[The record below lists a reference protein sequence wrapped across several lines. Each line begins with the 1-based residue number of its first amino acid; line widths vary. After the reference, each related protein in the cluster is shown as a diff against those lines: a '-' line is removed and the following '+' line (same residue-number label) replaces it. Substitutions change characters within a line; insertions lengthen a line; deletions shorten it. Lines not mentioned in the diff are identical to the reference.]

1 MSSARATLSAWQQAI
16 PRLAT
21 FAFFVLIVACLYWAR
36 PVLIPIALA
45 LLITFMLVPAADALQ
60 RRRVPRV
67 PAVLIV
73 VCFATIVLSG
83 ALWLVGSQVVQLI
96 AELPT
101 YQDNVAKRVTEMRK
115 NSSGSI
121 LANLQQFV
129 HEVTAAAT
137 GNSASQQAAPQDD
150 AITVRVAE
158 QFAVSRAAALLH
170 SIQPVAEPV
179 LTAGLVI
186 VLVVYLLIFRSD
198 LRSRILALVGRG
210 HLTLTTKALDDAG
223 RRISRYL
230 LAQFTLNAC
239 FGITIALGLFV
250 LGVPHAALWGFAG
263 GMLRYIPYLGAWVA
277 CSLPIGMSL
286 LVSEGWTQPL
296 SVVALFIVVEFF
308 ANLVIE
314 PWLYGQSIGVSQAA
328 WMVAIIFW
336 TWLWGAVGLML
347 ATPLTMCLVVLGKY
361 VPGLHFIDVLLGD
374 EPVLTPDVNVYQR
387 LLARDED
394 EAAEMVRKHAADSSP
409 VELCDQVLLPVII
422 HARQDFRAGRLTADD
437 YHFVLAAIRTI
448 AEHQDFA
455 AAAGP
460 EPADQPN
467 ARQPLPI
474 VACPAQDE
482 ADSTALALFEQVLD
496 PQKFRINLVSSKR
509 LVSEVLEIVGERRP
523 AAVLVVALPDGGL
536 AHTRHLCKR
545 VRGRF
550 ASQKIVLGRWN
561 GPTTLENADE
571 WQATGADYLATSLGQ
586 TIKHL
591 EELGQFL
598 RPTTAAADSSP
609 RSSVAVN
616 GRSDTATT
624 GVKPPLGQFSAPAS
638 APDPSNLPVVTP
650 SSS

>member
-1 MSSARATLSAWQQAI
+1 MSSARATLSAWQQAM

-21 FAFFVLIVACLYWAR
+21 FAFFVLVVACLYWAR

-45 LLITFMLVPAADALQ
+45 VLITFMLVPAAAALQ
-60 RRRVPRV
+60 RRGVPRT
-67 PAVLIV
+67 PAVLVV
-73 VCFATIVLSG
+73 VCLATIVLGG

-101 YQDNVAKRVTEMRK
+101 YQNNVAKRVTEVRK
-115 NSSGSI
+115 NSSGSV
-121 LANLQQFV
+121 LVNLQQFV
-129 HEVTAAAT
+129 HEVTAAAAGT
-137 GNSASQQAAPQDD
+137 SPAEQAAPQDN

-158 QFAVSRAAALLH
+158 QFAVSRVAALLH
-170 SIQPVAEPV
+170 SVQPVAEPV

-198 LRSRILALVGRG
+198 IRSRILALVGRG

-230 LAQFTLNAC
+230 LAQFALNAC
-239 FGITIALGLFV
+239 FGITIALGLFA

-263 GMLRYIPYLGAWVA
+263 GMLRYIPYLGAWIA

-328 WMVAIIFW
+328 WMIAIIFW

-361 VPGLHFIDVLLGD
+361 VPGLKFIDVLLGD
-374 EPVLTPDVNVYQR
+374 EPVLTTDVNVYQR

-394 EAAEMVRKHAADSSP
+394 EAAEIVRQRAAGSSP
-409 VELCDQVLLPVII
+409 VELCDQVLVPVII
-422 HARQDFRAGRLTADD
+422 HARQDVRAGRLTGDD

-448 AEHQDFA
+448 AEHQEFA
-455 AAAGP
+455 ALARAEQP
-460 EPADQPN
+460 DQTN
-467 ARQPLPI
+467 SRQPLSI

-482 ADSTALALFEQVLD
+482 ADSAALALFEQIVD
-496 PQKFRINLVSSKR
+496 PAKFQVKVVSSKR
-509 LVSEVLEIVGERRP
+509 MVSEVLEIVDERRP
-523 AAVLVVALPDGGL
+523 AAVLIISLPDGGL

-550 ASQKIVLGRWN
+550 PDQKIMIGRWN
-561 GPTTLENADE
+561 GPLPLENSHD
-571 WQATGADYLATSLGQ
+571 WQMTGADYLATSISQ
-586 TIKHL
+586 TVEQL
-591 EELGQFL
+591 DELTQFL
-598 RPTTAAADSSP
+598 RPAAGSVEAPQPSGTSDDEDRDSGRTTP
-609 RSSVAVN
+609 R
-616 GRSDTATT
+616 
-624 GVKPPLGQFSAPAS
+624 PHIGQFPSAATAVVQP
-638 APDPSNLPVVTP
+638 NLPSATP
-650 SSS
+650 SRS